1 MTIEQTTND
10 VIDKIIDNQNDA
22 QEGSVDHNPQTS
34 STVGEEA
41 TQDRED
47 EEDSNNMDVPP
58 WE

>member
-22 QEGSVDHNPQTS
+22 QVASVDHNPQTS

-58 WE
+58 W